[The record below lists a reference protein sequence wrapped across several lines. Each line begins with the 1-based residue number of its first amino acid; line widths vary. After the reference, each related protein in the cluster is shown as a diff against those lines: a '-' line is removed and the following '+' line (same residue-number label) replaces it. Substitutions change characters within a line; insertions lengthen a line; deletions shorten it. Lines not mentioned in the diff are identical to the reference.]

1 MEGWDT
7 LVDVGK
13 GGCGDVW
20 VNGAGYRK
28 LAFPVIVV
36 SLLSAAASES

>member
-1 MEGWDT
+1 MGEVQWGW
-7 LVDVGK
+7 LVNVE
-13 GGCGDVW
+13 V
-20 VNGAGYRK
+20 YRK